1 MEGAVVSA
9 IGDVARAA
17 GVSKS
22 TASRALSGRGYV
34 SAGTRDRVVEVAQSM
49 GFVASTNAASLKSG
63 QTRNVGV
70 VIPFLNR
77 WFFAELL
84 EGIESALIA
93 AGYDLTLYQVS
104 PNSEQRR
111 KLFEYFLVRKRVDAI
126 VAIGIALTPPEV
138 ERLTA
143 LGKPIVGIGGE
154 IEGIATLSID
164 DVGVSRIMT
173 EHVIELGHTR
183 IMHFAGDLTEK
194 MDFGVHAQR
203 LRGYHD
209 AMADAGLEASYR
221 ETAFTTPGGYALA
234 HAVLADAATRPTAI
248 VAGCDEVAIGAIVA
262 ARELGIRVPEDLS
275 VTGVDDHDLAEMF
288 ALTTVRQSPD
298 RQGALAVE
306 LIMDELVRSVPARR
320 GSPLAFPVEVVVRSS
335 TAAPSVP

>member
-1 MEGAVVSA
+1 VSA

-34 SAGTRDRVVEVAQSM
+34 SASTRDRVVEVASAM

-104 PNSEQRR
+104 PDSEQRR
-111 KLFEYFLVRKRVDAI
+111 MLFEYFLVRKRVDAI
-126 VAIGIALTPPEV
+126 VAIGIALTPHEV

-154 IEGIATLSID
+154 IAGIATLSID
-164 DVGVSRIMT
+164 DVGVSRTMT
-173 EHVIELGHTR
+173 EHVLALGHTR
-183 IMHFAGDLTEK
+183 IMHFAGDLTER

-203 LRGYHD
+203 LRGFRD
-209 AMADAGLEASYR
+209 AMRAADLAASHR

-234 HAVLADAATRPTAI
+234 HAVLADATTRPSAI

-288 ALTTVRQSPD
+288 GLTTVRQSPH
-298 RQGALAVE
+298 RQGKLAVE
-306 LIMDELVRSVPARR
+306 LIMDELVRSEPAGRR
-320 GSPLAFPVEVVVRSS
+320 SPLAFPVEVVVRSS
-335 TAAPSVP
+335 TAAASVSV